1 MKIALLMSGGI
12 DSSYSAY
19 LLKQEGHEV
28 VGIYLKLHEDENKH
42 KINIANIEKVSH
54 HLGIETHIIDAK
66 ALFKEHVYDYFVRSY
81 EQGLTPNPCAFCN
94 PRMKFGFAFEKAMEL
109 GCEKIATGHYAR
121 VKDGHIQEAYDMSK
135 DQSYFLFGLKRE
147 VIEKILFPLGG
158 MKKEDIK
165 PIALEK
171 LPWLG
176 TLETYK
182 ESQEICFVTDTYI
195 EILKKHLDVDQKGVV
210 KDANGK
216 VIGEHKGYMHY
227 TIGKRKGL
235 TINGAHE
242 PHFVVDIDAKTNTLI
257 AGTKDALIQ
266 TRVVA
271 ENFSLNEDFVE
282 GTYGVK
288 VRYRSPK
295 TKAYVKKE
303 GDTIIAELEEGVY
316 GLASGQALVIYDGD
330 LVIGGGW
337 ISTHLTSH

>member
-135 DQSYFLFGLKRE
+135 DQSYFLFGLKKE

-195 EILKKHLDVDQKGVV
+195 EVLKKHLNVDQKGVV
-210 KDANGK
+210 KDTSGK

-235 TINGAHE
+235 TINGAHD
-242 PHFVVDIDAKTNTLI
+242 PHFVVGIDAKTNTVV
-257 AGTKDALIQ
+257 AGTKEELLQ
-266 TRVVA
+266 KRVVA
-271 ENFSLNEDFVE
+271 SNFSLPDDFKE
-282 GTYGVK
+282 GIYGVK
-288 VRYRSPK
+288 VRYRSPQA
-295 TKAYVKKE
+295 KAHVKIEE
-303 GDTIIAELEEGVY
+303 GKIIAELETGVY
-316 GLASGQALVIYDGD
+316 GLASGQALVVYQDD
-330 LVIGGGW
+330 LVLGGGW
-337 ISTHLTSH
+337 IEA

>member
-28 VGIYLKLHEDENKH
+28 VGIYLKLHEDEKKH
-42 KINIANIEKVSH
+42 AVNIANIEKVSH

-94 PRMKFGFAFEKAMEL
+94 PRMKFGFAFEKAMEM

-121 VKDGHIQEAYDMSK
+121 IKEGHIQEAYDMSK
-135 DQSYFLFGLKRE
+135 DQSYFLFGLKKE

-195 EILKKHLDVDQKGVV
+195 EVLKKHLNVDQKGVV
-210 KDANGK
+210 KDTDGK

-235 TINGAHE
+235 TINGAHD
-242 PHFVVDIDAKTNTLI
+242 PHFVVGIDAKTNTVV
-257 AGTKDALIQ
+257 AGTKEELLQ
-266 TRVVA
+266 KRVVA
-271 ENFSLNEDFVE
+271 QNFSLPADFKE

-288 VRYRSPK
+288 VRYRSPQA
-295 TKAYVKKE
+295 KAHVKIE
-303 GDTIIAELEEGVY
+303 GDKIIAETMEGIVY
-316 GLASGQALVIYDGD
+316 LF
-330 LVIGGGW
+330 
-337 ISTHLTSH
+337 

>member
-28 VGIYLKLHEDENKH
+28 VGIYLKLHEDEKKH
-42 KINIANIEKVSH
+42 AINIANIEKVSQ

-94 PRMKFGFAFEKAMEL
+94 PRMKFGFAFEKALEM

-121 VKDGHIQEAYDMSK
+121 IKEGHIQEAYDMSK
-135 DQSYFLFGLKRE
+135 DQSYFLFGLKKE

-195 EILKKHLDVDQKGVV
+195 EVLKKHINVDQKGVI
-210 KDANGK
+210 KDTSGK

-235 TINGAHE
+235 TINGAHD
-242 PHFVVDIDAKTNTLI
+242 PHFVVGIDAKTNTVV
-257 AGTKDALIQ
+257 AGTKEELLQ
-266 TRVVA
+266 NRVVA
-271 ENFSLNEDFVE
+271 QNFSLPEDFKE

-288 VRYRSPK
+288 VRYRSPQS
-295 TKAYVKKE
+295 KAHVKIE
-303 GDTIIAELEEGVY
+303 GDKIIAELETGVY
-316 GLASGQALVIYDGD
+316 GLASGQAFVVYQDD
-330 LVIGGGW
+330 LVLGGGW
-337 ISTHLTSH
+337 IEA

>member
-19 LLKQEGHEV
+19 LLKNQGHEV
-28 VGIYLKLHEDENKH
+28 IGIYLKLHDDENKH
-42 KINIANIEKVSH
+42 AINIANIEKVSH
-54 HLGIETHIIDAK
+54 HLGIQTHIIDAQ

-94 PRMKFGFAFEKAMEL
+94 PKMKFGFAFEQAMAM

-121 VKDGHIQEAYDMSK
+121 MKEGHIQEALDMSK
-135 DQSYFLFGLKRE
+135 DQSYFLFGLKKE
-147 VIEKILFPLGG
+147 VIEKVMFPLGD
-158 MKKEDIK
+158 MLKTDIK

-182 ESQEICFVTDTYI
+182 ESQEICFVQSTYI
-195 EILKKHLDVDQKGVV
+195 DILKKHINVDQAGLI
-210 KDANGK
+210 KDVTGK

-235 TINGAHE
+235 TINGAHD
-242 PHFVVDIDAKTNTLI
+242 PHFVVNIDAKTNTVI
-257 AGTKDALIQ
+257 AGTKDDLRQMHVIAQ
-266 TRVVA
+266 
-271 ENFSLNEDFVE
+271 NFSLGEDFQE
-282 GTYGVK
+282 GEYGIK

-295 TKAYVKKE
+295 IKAHVKVVDNK
-303 GDTIIAELEEGVY
+303 IIAQLHEPVF
-316 GLASGQALVIYDGD
+316 GLASGQALVVYQDD
-330 LVIGGGW
+330 FVLGGGW
-337 ISTHLTSH
+337 IEA

>member
-19 LLKQEGHEV
+19 LLKNEGHEV
-28 VGIYLKLHEDENKH
+28 VGIYLKLHDDENKH
-42 KINIANIEKVSH
+42 RVNIANIEKVSQY
-54 HLGIETHIIDAK
+54 LGIETHVIDAK

-121 VKDGHIQEAYDMSK
+121 VKDGHIQEAYDTSK
-135 DQSYFLFGLKRE
+135 DQSYFLFGLKKE

-158 MKKEDIK
+158 MKKEEIK
-165 PIALEK
+165 PVALEK

-176 TLETYK
+176 TLESYK
-182 ESQEICFVTDTYI
+182 DSQEICFVTDTYI
-195 EILKKHLDVDQKGVV
+195 DILKKHLNVDQKGVI
-210 KDANGK
+210 KDTAGK

-242 PHFVVDIDAKTNTLI
+242 PHFVVGIDAKTNTVI
-257 AGTKDALIQ
+257 AGKKEELLQ
-266 TRVVA
+266 KRVVA
-271 ENFSLNEDFVE
+271 QNFSLPNDFKE

-288 VRYRSPK
+288 VRYRSPQA
-295 TKAYVKKE
+295 KAHVRLENGK
-303 GDTIIAELEEGVY
+303 IIAELDEGVY
-316 GLASGQALVIYDGD
+316 GLASGQALVVYQDD
-330 LVIGGGW
+330 LVLGGGW
-337 ISTHLTSH
+337 IEA

>member
-19 LLKQEGHEV
+19 LLKQKGHEV
-28 VGIYLKLHEDENKH
+28 IGIYLKLHDDEKKH
-42 KINIANIEKVSH
+42 AINIANIKKVSQ

-94 PRMKFGFAFEKAMEL
+94 PRMKFGFAFEKAMEM

-121 VKDGHIQEAYDMSK
+121 VKEGHIQEAFDMSK
-135 DQSYFLFGLKRE
+135 DQSYFLFGLKKE

-165 PIALEK
+165 PVALEK

-176 TLETYK
+176 TLESYK

-195 EILKKHLDVDQKGVV
+195 EILKQHLNVDQKGVV
-210 KDANGK
+210 KDTSGN

-235 TINGAHE
+235 TINGAHD
-242 PHFVVDIDAKTNTLI
+242 PHFVVGIDAKTNTVV
-257 AGTKDALIQ
+257 AGTKEELLQ
-266 TRVVA
+266 KRVVA
-271 ENFSLNEDFVE
+271 QNFSLPTDFKE

-288 VRYRSPK
+288 VRYRSPQS
-295 TKAYVKKE
+295 KAHVKIE
-303 GDTIIAELEEGVY
+303 GDKIIAELESGVY
-316 GLASGQALVIYDGD
+316 GLASGQALVVYQDD
-330 LVIGGGW
+330 LVLGGGW
-337 ISTHLTSH
+337 IEA

>member
-19 LLKQEGHEV
+19 LLKNQGHEV
-28 VGIYLKLHEDENKH
+28 IGIYLKLHDDEKKH
-42 KINIANIEKVSH
+42 AINIANIEKVSQ

-121 VKDGHIQEAYDMSK
+121 VKEGHIQEAYDMSK
-135 DQSYFLFGLKRE
+135 DQSYFLFGLKKE

-158 MKKEDIK
+158 MKKEEIK
-165 PIALEK
+165 PVALEK

-176 TLETYK
+176 TLESYK

-195 EILKKHLDVDQKGVV
+195 EILKKHLNVDQKGVV
-210 KDANGK
+210 KDTSGK

-235 TINGAHE
+235 TINGAHD
-242 PHFVVDIDAKTNTLI
+242 PHFVVGIDAKTNTVV
-257 AGTKDALIQ
+257 AGTKEELLQ
-266 TRVVA
+266 KRVVA
-271 ENFSLNEDFVE
+271 QNFSLPADFKA

-288 VRYRSPK
+288 VRYRSPQS
-295 TKAYVKKE
+295 KAHVTLE
-303 GDTIIAELEEGVY
+303 GDKIIAELEEGVY
-316 GLASGQALVIYDGD
+316 GLASGQALVIYQDD
-330 LVIGGGW
+330 LVLGGGW
-337 ISTHLTSH
+337 IEA

>member
-28 VGIYLKLHEDENKH
+28 VGIYLKLHEDEKKH
-42 KINIANIEKVSH
+42 AVNVANIEKVSH

-94 PRMKFGFAFEKAMEL
+94 PRMKFGFAFEKAMEM

-121 VKDGHIQEAYDMSK
+121 IKEGHIQEAYDMSK
-135 DQSYFLFGLKRE
+135 DQSYFLFGLKKE

-182 ESQEICFVTDTYI
+182 DSQEICFVTDTYI
-195 EILKKHLDVDQKGVV
+195 EVLKKHLNVDQKGVV
-210 KDANGK
+210 KDTSGK

-235 TINGAHE
+235 TINGAHD
-242 PHFVVDIDAKTNTLI
+242 PHFVVGIDAKTNTVV
-257 AGTKDALIQ
+257 AGTKEELLQ
-266 TRVVA
+266 KRVVA
-271 ENFSLNEDFVE
+271 QNFSLPADFKE

-288 VRYRSPK
+288 VRYRSPQA
-295 TKAYVKKE
+295 KAHVKIE
-303 GDTIIAELEEGVY
+303 GDKIIAELETGVY
-316 GLASGQALVIYDGD
+316 GLASGQALVVYQDD
-330 LVIGGGW
+330 LVLGGGW
-337 ISTHLTSH
+337 IEA

>member
-19 LLKQEGHEV
+19 LLKTEGHEV
-28 VGIYLKLHEDENKH
+28 IGIYLKLHDDEKKH
-42 KINIANIEKVSH
+42 AINIANIEKVST
-54 HLGIETHIIDAK
+54 HLAIKTHIIDAK

-94 PRMKFGFAFEKAMEL
+94 PKMKFGFAFEKAMEL

-121 VKDGHIQEAYDMSK
+121 VKEGYIQEAADMSK
-135 DQSYFLFGLKRE
+135 DQSYFLFGLKKE
-147 VIEKILFPLGG
+147 VIEKIIFPLGN
-158 MKKEDIK
+158 MRKEEIK

-182 ESQEICFVTDTYI
+182 DSQEICFVTDTYI
-195 EILKKHLDVDQKGVV
+195 DILKQHLNVDQKGVV
-210 KDANGK
+210 TDTSGK

-235 TINGAHE
+235 TINGAHD
-242 PHFVVDIDAKTNTLI
+242 PHFVVGIDAKTNTVV
-257 AGTKDALIQ
+257 AGRKEELLQ
-266 TRVVA
+266 KRVVA
-271 ENFSLNEDFVE
+271 QNFSLPEGFKE

-288 VRYRSPK
+288 VRYRSPQS
-295 TKAYVKKE
+295 TAHVRLE
-303 GDTIIAELEEGVY
+303 GDKIIAELSEGVY
-316 GLASGQALVIYDGD
+316 GLASGQALVIYQDD
-330 LVIGGGW
+330 LLLGGGW
-337 ISTHLTSH
+337 IET

>member
-1 MKIALLMSGGI
+1 MKVALLMSGGI

-19 LLKQEGHEV
+19 LLKEQGHEV
-28 VGIYLKLHEDENKH
+28 IGIYLKLHEDEKKH
-42 KINIANIEKVSH
+42 AVNIANIEKVSKY
-54 HLGIETHIIDAK
+54 LNIETHVIDAK

-94 PRMKFGFAFEKAMEL
+94 PRMKFGFAFEKAMEM

-121 VKDGHIQEAYDMSK
+121 IKEGHIQEAYDMSK
-135 DQSYFLFGLKRE
+135 DQSYFLFGLKKE

-195 EILKKHLDVDQKGVV
+195 EVLKKHINVDQKGVV
-210 KDANGK
+210 KDTSGK

-235 TINGAHE
+235 TINGAHD
-242 PHFVVDIDAKTNTLI
+242 PHFVVGIDAKTNTVV
-257 AGTKDALIQ
+257 AGTKEELLQ
-266 TRVVA
+266 KRVVA
-271 ENFSLNEDFVE
+271 QNFSLPADFKE

-288 VRYRSPK
+288 VRYRSPQA
-295 TKAYVKKE
+295 KAHVKIEE
-303 GDTIIAELEEGVY
+303 GKIIAELEEGVY
-316 GLASGQALVIYDGD
+316 GLASGQALVVYQND
-330 LVIGGGW
+330 LVLGGGW
-337 ISTHLTSH
+337 IEA

>member
-19 LLKQEGHEV
+19 LLKEEGHEV
-28 VGIYLKLHEDENKH
+28 VGIYLKLHDDEKKH
-42 KINIANIEKVSH
+42 SVNIANIEKVSQ

-94 PRMKFGFAFEKAMEL
+94 PKMKFGFAFQKALEF

-121 VKDGHIQEAYDMSK
+121 VKNGHIQEAYDMSK
-135 DQSYFLFGLKRE
+135 DQSYFLFGLKKE
-147 VIEKILFPLGG
+147 VIEKIIFPLGE

-176 TLETYK
+176 SLETYK

-195 EILKKHLDVDQKGVV
+195 DILKKHLDVDQKGVV
-210 KDANGK
+210 KDTSGK

-235 TINGAHE
+235 TINGAHD
-242 PHFVVDIDAKTNTLI
+242 PHFVVGIDAKSNTVI
-257 AGTKDALIQ
+257 AGTKEELLQKQVIAQ
-266 TRVVA
+266 
-271 ENFSLNEDFVE
+271 NFSLGEDFKE

-288 VRYRSPK
+288 VRYRSPQV
-295 TKAYVKKE
+295 KAHVKIE
-303 GDTIIAELEEGVY
+303 GDKIIAELEEGVY
-316 GLASGQALVIYDGD
+316 GLASGQALVVYQED
-330 LVIGGGW
+330 LVLGGGW
-337 ISTHLTSH
+337 IEA

>member
-19 LLKQEGHEV
+19 LLKNEGHEV
-28 VGIYLKLHEDENKH
+28 VGIYLKLHDDETKH
-42 KINIANIEKVSH
+42 AVNIANIEKVSK
-54 HLGIETHIIDAK
+54 HLNIETHIIDAK

-94 PRMKFGFAFEKAMEL
+94 PRMKFGFAFEKALEL

-121 VKDGHIQEAYDMSK
+121 VKDGHIQEAYDTSK
-135 DQSYFLFGLKRE
+135 DQSYFLFGLKKE

-165 PIALEK
+165 PVALEK

-176 TLETYK
+176 TLESYK

-195 EILKKHLDVDQKGVV
+195 DILRKHLNVDQKGVV
-210 KDANGK
+210 KDTSGH

-227 TIGKRKGL
+227 TVGKRKGL
-235 TINGAHE
+235 TINGAHD
-242 PHFVVDIDAKTNTLI
+242 PHFVVGIDAKTNTVI
-257 AGTKDALIQ
+257 AGKKEELLQ
-266 TRVVA
+266 KRVVA
-271 ENFSLNEDFVE
+271 QNFSLPEDFKE

-288 VRYRSPK
+288 VRYRSPQA
-295 TKAYVKKE
+295 KAHVRLENGK
-303 GDTIIAELEEGVY
+303 IIAELEEGVY
-316 GLASGQALVIYDGD
+316 GLASGQALVVYQDD
-330 LVIGGGW
+330 LVLGGGW
-337 ISTHLTSH
+337 IEA

>member
-19 LLKQEGHEV
+19 LLKNQGHEV
-28 VGIYLKLHEDENKH
+28 IGIYLKLHEDEKKH
-42 KINIANIEKVSH
+42 AINIANIEKVSH
-54 HLGIETHIIDAK
+54 HLGIQTHIIDAK
-66 ALFKEHVYDYFVRSY
+66 VLFKEHVYDYFVRSY

-94 PRMKFGFAFEKAMEL
+94 PKMKFGFAFEKAMEM

-121 VKDGHIQEAYDMSK
+121 VENSHIKEAFDMTK
-135 DQSYFLFGLKRE
+135 DQSYFLFGLKKE
-147 VIEKILFPLGG
+147 VIEKIIFPLGD
-158 MKKEDIK
+158 MLKVDIK

-182 ESQEICFVTDTYI
+182 ESQEICFVSSTYI
-195 EILKKHLDVDQKGVV
+195 DILKQHTNVDQKGVV
-210 KDANGK
+210 KDVNGN

-235 TINGAHE
+235 TIGGAHD
-242 PHFVVDIDAKTNTLI
+242 PHFVVNIDAKTNTVI
-257 AGTKDALIQ
+257 AGTKEDLLQ
-266 TRVVA
+266 MKVVA
-271 ENFSLNEDFVE
+271 ENFSLGEDFKE
-282 GTYGVK
+282 GEYAVK

-295 TKAYVKKE
+295 TKAHVKVENGK
-303 GDTIIAELEEGVY
+303 IIAELEEGVF
-316 GLASGQALVIYDGD
+316 GLASGQALVVYQDD

-337 ISTHLTSH
+337 IEA

>member
-1 MKIALLMSGGI
+1 MKVALLMSGGI

-19 LLKQEGHEV
+19 LLKEQGHEV
-28 VGIYLKLHEDENKH
+28 IGIYLKLHDDEKKH
-42 KINIANIEKVSH
+42 AVNIANIEKVSKY
-54 HLGIETHIIDAK
+54 LNIETHVIDAK

-94 PRMKFGFAFEKAMEL
+94 PRMKFGFAFEKAMEM
-109 GCEKIATGHYAR
+109 GCDKIATGHYAR
-121 VKDGHIQEAYDMSK
+121 IKDGHIQEAYDMSK
-135 DQSYFLFGLKRE
+135 DQSYFLFGLKKE

-171 LPWLG
+171 LLWLG

-195 EILKKHLDVDQKGVV
+195 EVLKKHINVDQKGVV
-210 KDANGK
+210 KDTSGK

-235 TINGAHE
+235 TINGAHD
-242 PHFVVDIDAKTNTLI
+242 PHFVVGIDAKTNTVV
-257 AGTKDALIQ
+257 AGTKEELLQ
-266 TRVVA
+266 KRVVA
-271 ENFSLNEDFVE
+271 QNFSLPADFKE

-288 VRYRSPK
+288 VRYRSPQA
-295 TKAYVKKE
+295 KAHVKIEE
-303 GDTIIAELEEGVY
+303 GKIIAELEEGVY
-316 GLASGQALVIYDGD
+316 GLASGQALVVYTDD
-330 LVIGGGW
+330 LVLGGGW
-337 ISTHLTSH
+337 IEA

>member
-1 MKIALLMSGGI
+1 MKVALLMSGGI

-19 LLKQEGHEV
+19 LLKEQGHEV
-28 VGIYLKLHEDENKH
+28 IGIYLKLHDDEKKH
-42 KINIANIEKVSH
+42 AVNIANIEKVSKY
-54 HLGIETHIIDAK
+54 LNIETHVIDAK

-94 PRMKFGFAFEKAMEL
+94 PRMKFGFAFEKAMEM
-109 GCEKIATGHYAR
+109 GCDKIATGHYAR
-121 VKDGHIQEAYDMSK
+121 IKDGHIQEAYDMSK

-195 EILKKHLDVDQKGVV
+195 EVLKKHINVDQKGVV
-210 KDANGK
+210 KDTSGK

-235 TINGAHE
+235 TINGAHD
-242 PHFVVDIDAKTNTLI
+242 PHFVVGIDAKTNTVV
-257 AGTKDALIQ
+257 AGTKEELLQ
-266 TRVVA
+266 KRVVA
-271 ENFSLNEDFVE
+271 QNFSLPADFKE

-288 VRYRSPK
+288 VRYRSPQA
-295 TKAYVKKE
+295 KAHVKIEE
-303 GDTIIAELEEGVY
+303 GKIIAELEEGVY
-316 GLASGQALVIYDGD
+316 GLASGQALVVYQND
-330 LVIGGGW
+330 LVLGGGW
-337 ISTHLTSH
+337 IEA

>member
-28 VGIYLKLHEDENKH
+28 VGIYLKLHEDEKKH
-42 KINIANIEKVSH
+42 AVNIANIEKVSH

-66 ALFKEHVYDYFVRSY
+66 VLFKEHVYDYFVRSY

-94 PRMKFGFAFEKAMEL
+94 PRMKFGFAFDKAMEM

-121 VKDGHIQEAYDMSK
+121 VKEGHIQEAYDMTK
-135 DQSYFLFGLKRE
+135 DQSYFLFGLKKE
-147 VIEKILFPLGG
+147 VIAKILFPLGG

-176 TLETYK
+176 TLESYK

-195 EILKKHLDVDQKGVV
+195 DILKKHLDVDQKGVV
-210 KDANGK
+210 KDTEGN

-235 TINGAHE
+235 TINGAHD
-242 PHFVVDIDAKTNTLI
+242 PHFVVGIDAKTNTVV
-257 AGTKDALIQ
+257 AGTKEALLQ
-266 TRVVA
+266 KRVVA
-271 ENFSLNEDFVE
+271 QNFSLPEVFKE
-282 GTYGVK
+282 GTYGIK
-288 VRYRSPK
+288 VRYRSPQV
-295 TKAYVKKE
+295 KAHVKIE
-303 GDTIIAELEEGVY
+303 GDKIIAELQEGVY
-316 GLASGQALVIYDGD
+316 GLASGQALVVYQDD
-330 LVIGGGW
+330 LVLGGGW
-337 ISTHLTSH
+337 IEA

>member
-1 MKIALLMSGGI
+1 MKIALLMSGGV
-12 DSSYSAY
+12 DSSYCAY
-19 LLKQEGHEV
+19 LLKNEGHEV
-28 VGIYLKLHEDENKH
+28 IGIYLKLHEDEKKH
-42 KINIANIEKVSH
+42 SVNIANIEKVSH

-94 PRMKFGFAFEKAMEL
+94 PKMKFGFAFEKALEF

-135 DQSYFLFGLKRE
+135 DQSYFLFGLKKE

-210 KDANGK
+210 KDASGK

-242 PHFVVDIDAKTNTLI
+242 PHFVVGIDAATNTVI
-257 AGTKDALIQ
+257 AGKKEELLQ
-266 TRVVA
+266 KRVVA
-271 ENFSLNEDFVE
+271 QNFSLPINFKE

-288 VRYRSPK
+288 VRYRSPQA
-295 TKAYVKKE
+295 KAHVKIE
-303 GDTIIAELEEGVY
+303 GDKIIAELKDGIY
-316 GLASGQALVIYDGD
+316 GLASGQALVIYADD
-330 LVIGGGW
+330 LVLGGGW
-337 ISTHLTSH
+337 IET

>member
-1 MKIALLMSGGI
+1 MKVALLMSGGI

-28 VGIYLKLHEDENKH
+28 VGIYLKLHEDEKKH
-42 KINIANIEKVSH
+42 AVNIANIEKVSH

-81 EQGLTPNPCAFCN
+81 EQGLTPNPCAYCN
-94 PRMKFGFAFEKAMEL
+94 PRMKFGFAFEKAMEM

-121 VKDGHIQEAYDMSK
+121 VENGHIKEAFDMSK
-135 DQSYFLFGLKRE
+135 DQSYFLFGLKKE
-147 VIEKILFPLGG
+147 VIEKILFPLGD
-158 MKKEDIK
+158 MLKVDIK

-195 EILKKHLDVDQKGVV
+195 DILKKHHNVDQKGVV
-210 KDANGK
+210 KDLNGN

-235 TINGAHE
+235 TIGGAHD
-242 PHFVVDIDAKTNTLI
+242 PHFVVNIDAKTNTVI
-257 AGTKDALIQ
+257 AGTKEDLIQ
-266 TRVVA
+266 TKVVA
-271 ENFSLNEDFVE
+271 ENFSLGEDFKE
-282 GTYGVK
+282 GEYGVK
-288 VRYRSPK
+288 VRYRSAK
-295 TKAYVKKE
+295 TKAHVSVVDGK
-303 GDTIIAELEEGVY
+303 IIAQLHEGVY
-316 GLASGQALVIYDGD
+316 GLASGQALVVYQDD

-337 ISTHLTSH
+337 IEA

>member
-28 VGIYLKLHEDENKH
+28 IGIYLKLHDDEKKH
-42 KINIANIEKVSH
+42 KVNIANIEKVSQ

-94 PRMKFGFAFEKAMEL
+94 PRMKFGFAFEKAMEM

-121 VKDGHIQEAYDMSK
+121 VKEGHIQEAFDMSK
-135 DQSYFLFGLKRE
+135 DQSYFLFGLKKE

-165 PIALEK
+165 PVALEK

-176 TLETYK
+176 TLESYK

-195 EILKKHLDVDQKGVV
+195 EILKQHLNVDQKGVV
-210 KDANGK
+210 KDTSGN

-235 TINGAHE
+235 TINGAHD
-242 PHFVVDIDAKTNTLI
+242 PHFVVGIDAKTNTVV
-257 AGTKDALIQ
+257 AGTKEELLQ
-266 TRVVA
+266 KRVVA
-271 ENFSLNEDFVE
+271 QNFSLPTDFKE

-288 VRYRSPK
+288 VRYRSPQS
-295 TKAYVKKE
+295 KAHVKIE
-303 GDTIIAELEEGVY
+303 GDKIIAELESGVY
-316 GLASGQALVIYDGD
+316 GLASGQALVVYQDD
-330 LVIGGGW
+330 LVLGGGW
-337 ISTHLTSH
+337 IEA